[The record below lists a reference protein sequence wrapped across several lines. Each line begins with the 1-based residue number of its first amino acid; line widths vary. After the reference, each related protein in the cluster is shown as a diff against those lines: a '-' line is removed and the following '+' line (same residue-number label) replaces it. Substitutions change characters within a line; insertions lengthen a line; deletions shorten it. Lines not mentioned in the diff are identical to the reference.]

1 MRTIAVINRKGG
13 SGKTTTAVN
22 TAAAVAEIRSPV
34 LLIDLDPQ
42 GSASEWLGRRGD
54 EWGLGE
60 ALQRSFDLTRLA
72 TPTDVPGLEIIAA
85 TEWLVTAE
93 RSIQGQLSLGISRA
107 IRRLPRRWTCVI
119 IDCPPSLSYVTIGVL
134 MGVRELIIPIE
145 AHAMALSGAGAI
157 MAELPSI
164 KGLNPD
170 LRAAHMLPCRVN
182 RTVHARAVVDRI
194 AAEYPSMITKTRIR
208 ESIRLPEAADA
219 RQPITQ
225 FAPASIASDDYR
237 AFARELLGPDA
248 VAPPAGAGRGAWLR
262 GLMPRP
268 VRTAR

>member
-22 TAAAVAEIRSPV
+22 TAAAIAEIRSPV

-54 EWGLGE
+54 EWGMGE

-119 IDCPPSLSYVTIGVL
+119 IDCPPSLSYLTIGVL

-170 LRAAHMLPCRVN
+170 LEGGPYAPLPREPDRPCSNSGGSHRDRVP
-182 RTVHARAVVDRI
+182 VDDHQDEDPRVD
-194 AAEYPSMITKTRIR
+194 PSPRGRRRPT
-208 ESIRLPEAADA
+208 ADH
-219 RQPITQ
+219 
-225 FAPASIASDDYR
+225 
-237 AFARELLGPDA
+237 
-248 VAPPAGAGRGAWLR
+248 
-262 GLMPRP
+262 P
-268 VRTAR
+268 VRTHEHRKRRLPRVRARTARPGCRGADGRPDAARGSGA